1 MRTLSATTEARVFAE
16 TYHDNFL
23 NAGNFELVSYWQ
35 NINEPANIKV
45 DPALL
50 NADGTD
56 KTASTAEKNDVN
68 ENLRSIGGSIFQ
80 MKQSRRMEDDR
91 QRRIAEDERQKKLYG
106 ETADMIRGKASERE
120 ALVKKREEIL
130 ERLNQLKALRRQ
142 DKDSV

>member
-1 MRTLSATTEARVFAE
+1 MPMSIAFRWRTP
-16 TYHDNFL
+16 
-23 NAGNFELVSYWQ
+23 
-35 NINEPANIKV
+35 NINAPQ
-45 DPALL
+45 
-50 NADGTD
+50 
-56 KTASTAEKNDVN
+56 STAEKNDVN

-130 ERLNQLKALRRQ
+130 ERINQLKALRLQ
-142 DKDSV
+142 NKGSV